1 MHPASFQF
9 ELLGTSSTTEARRG
23 RLTLRH
29 GTVETPVFMPVG
41 TLAAVKALD
50 PRDLRDV
57 RAEIILGNAYHL
69 MLRPGTELVAAH
81 GGLHDFMGWDGCIL
95 TDSGGYQV
103 FSLADLRRIDDDA
116 VEFRSHVDGS
126 LVRLTPEKLVEVQE
140 ALAPDIAMVLD
151 ECPPGESGRDAVA
164 AAVERTTA
172 WAERCVTARR
182 RDDLA
187 WFGIVQGGTF
197 DDLRAEHAG
206 VMAEKPFDGFAI
218 GGVSVG
224 EDAEAI
230 ESIVRQTAPRL
241 PVDKPRYLMGVGTPA
256 DLVRGVAAGVD
267 MFDCVIPTRHARTG
281 QLFTS
286 AGKVIIK
293 NAEHR
298 NSMEPIDADCSC
310 YTCQT
315 FTRAY
320 VRHLF
325 VAGEI
330 GYHRLATLH
339 NVAFYL
345 RLMEDIRRE
354 IGQDR
359 FDPSKWL
366 SRLAP

>member
-1 MHPASFQF
+1 MARFKF
-9 ELLGTSSTTEARRG
+9 DLLSSSSSTQARRG

-57 RAEIILGNAYHL
+57 GAQIILGNAYPL
-69 MLRPGTELVAAH
+69 MLRPGTQLVTAH
-81 GGLHDFMGWDGCIL
+81 GGMHDFMGWDGCIL

-116 VEFRSHVDGS
+116 VEFRSHVDGA
-126 LVRLTPEKLVEVQE
+126 LVRLSPEKLVEVQE

-151 ECPPGESGRDAVA
+151 ECPPGDAGREAVA

-172 WAERCVTARR
+172 WAERCLAARR

-187 WFGIVQGGTF
+187 WFGIVQGGVF
-197 DDLRAEHAG
+197 DDLRTQHAA

-224 EDAEAI
+224 EDAQAI
-230 ESIVRQTAPRL
+230 ESIVRHTAPQL
-241 PVDKPRYLMGVGTPA
+241 PSDKPRYLMGVGTPA
-256 DLVRGVAAGVD
+256 DLVRGVAAGID
-267 MFDCVIPTRHARTG
+267 MFDCVMPTRHARTG

-286 AGKVIIK
+286 KGRVVIK
-293 NAEHR
+293 NAQHR
-298 NSMEPIDADCSC
+298 DSMEPVDADCSC
-310 YTCQT
+310 STCQT
-315 FTRAY
+315 YTRAY

-325 VAGEI
+325 VTGEI

-345 RLMEDIRRE
+345 RLMKDLRRE
-354 IGQDR
+354 IEQDR
-359 FDPSKWL
+359 FNPAEWL
-366 SRLAP
+366 SRLA